1 MKNIKIYSNPNCG
14 ECKKLKMWLNA
25 KNIEFDETDITKD
38 KEAYDKIIENG
49 KSSLPVL
56 EIEDEF
62 VEYNVFNDILE
73 LI

>member
-1 MKNIKIYSNPNCG
+1 MKNIKVYSKPNCG

-25 KNIEFDETDITKD
+25 KDIEFNEVDITED
-38 KEAYDKIIENG
+38 KEAYNKIIENG

-56 EIEDEF
+56 EIEDDF

>member
-1 MKNIKIYSNPNCG
+1 MKNIKVYSKPNCG

-25 KNIEFDETDITKD
+25 KNIEFDETDITED
-38 KEAYDKIIENG
+38 KEAYDKIIDGG

-62 VEYNVFNDILE
+62 VEYDVFNDILE

>member
-1 MKNIKIYSNPNCG
+1 MKNIKVYSNPNCG

-38 KEAYDKIIENG
+38 KEAYDKIIESG

-56 EIEDEF
+56 GIEDEF

>member
-1 MKNIKIYSNPNCG
+1 MKNIKVYSKPNCG

-25 KNIEFDETDITKD
+25 KNIEFDETDITED
-38 KEAYDKIIENG
+38 KEAYDKIIEGG

-56 EIEDEF
+56 EIEYEF
-62 VEYNVFNDILE
+62 VEYDVFNDILE

>member
-1 MKNIKIYSNPNCG
+1 MKNIKVYSKSNCG

-25 KNIEFDETDITKD
+25 KNIEFDETDITED

-62 VEYNVFNDILE
+62 VEYNVFNNILE